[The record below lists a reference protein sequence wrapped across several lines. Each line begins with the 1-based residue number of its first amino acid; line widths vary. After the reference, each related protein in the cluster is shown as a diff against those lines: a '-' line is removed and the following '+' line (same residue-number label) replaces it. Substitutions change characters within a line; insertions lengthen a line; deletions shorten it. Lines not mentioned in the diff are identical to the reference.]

1 MIYLIG
7 MILVIFAKKKINY
20 EKEYPF
26 RLPVIKLFHYSSTA
40 FVESEW
46 KRT

>member
-1 MIYLIG
+1 MIYLKG

-26 RLPVIKLFHYSSTA
+26 RLPVIKLLSYSSAT